1 MNFKVGCILKQ
12 PSNFRNETEVNKEFT
27 GYVKLRAVPPFP
39 SFSAKS
45 VARVKKISEKKKGK
59 NKLMLAHRSE
69 LQRQRWTALS
79 TRLSQITSLLSATKF
94 ALKYG

>member
-45 VARVKKISEKKKGK
+45 VARVKKISEKKGK

-69 LQRQRWTALS
+69 LQRQGWTALS

>member
-1 MNFKVGCILKQ
+1 MNSA
-12 PSNFRNETEVNKEFT
+12 PENT
-27 GYVKLRAVPPFP
+27 GYVKLRAVHPFP
-39 SFSAKS
+39 SFSEKS
-45 VARVKKISEKKKGK
+45 VARVKKISEKKGK

-69 LQRQRWTALS
+69 LQRQGWTSLS

>member
-39 SFSAKS
+39 PFSAKS
-45 VARVKKISEKKKGK
+45 VARVKKISEKKRKK
-59 NKLMLAHRSE
+59 IN
-69 LQRQRWTALS
+69 
-79 TRLSQITSLLSATKF
+79 
-94 ALKYG
+94 